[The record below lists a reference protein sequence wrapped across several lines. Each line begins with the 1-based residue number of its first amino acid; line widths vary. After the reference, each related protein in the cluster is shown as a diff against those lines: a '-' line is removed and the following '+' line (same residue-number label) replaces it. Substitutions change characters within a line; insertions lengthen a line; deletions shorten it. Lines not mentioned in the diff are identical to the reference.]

1 MHHRWDQRYLLEQ
14 FDGQVR
20 AFPWKPP
27 YPHTHDTHSPPI
39 PDPASTTALPPSLPP
54 SLPPLRA
61 QGLEELK
68 RAYSLSDDI
77 LHAYQRTFMEL
88 DLSCRGFLELD
99 ALRVIIVMKGEDLD
113 DEQLQEI
120 FDEYDTEG
128 GCGHALYLGLYLSL
142 SGPYLCSPRAR
153 WVLSCSR
160 RHRARAPL
168 GD

>member
-1 MHHRWDQRYLLEQ
+1 MTPTLLQ
-14 FDGQVR
+14 SLTPR
-20 AFPWKPP
+20 PP
-27 YPHTHDTHSPPI
+27 LLSR
-39 PDPASTTALPPSLPP
+39 
-54 SLPPLRA
+54 PLRA

-68 RAYSLSDDI
+68 RAYSLSDEI

-128 GCGHALYLGLYLSL
+128 AAMPEAS
-142 SGPYLCSPRAR
+142 
-153 WVLSCSR
+153 
-160 RHRARAPL
+160 RARAPL
-168 GD
+168 PFT